1 MNDNAVR
8 VNYKIQFT
16 EKLKK
21 EKVFIIALI
30 LAVCSSMAKMPK
42 LSYINFKVL
51 VLLFNLMV
59 IVAAFK
65 ELKIMDILAVEI
77 LSKCRN
83 TRRVSLVFVMLAFFS
98 AMLVTNDVALLT
110 FVPLTILTFKA
121 AKVDCMKTVIIET
134 LAANIGS
141 SLTPMGNPQNL
152 FLFTHYNL
160 SAVQF
165 FYITIPF
172 VFSGMLWLIYLNKRI
187 HNRAIKITLQKVHIE
202 DLKGTLIY
210 SALFMAVIASVFGI
224 ISYKY
229 TLAAVI
235 ICILILNKKLFIQ
248 VDYFLLL
255 TFICFFVFIG
265 NLSNFDAIQLF
276 LKGLLKSRTMTYFAS
291 ILASQIISNVPC
303 SILLAGFTDNWKEVL
318 LGVNIGGMG
327 TLIASLASLISYKIY
342 MNEIIGSGKE
352 YLKKFSIYNFVSL
365 VLFTA
370 AIYLICIL

>member
-30 LAVCSSMAKMPK
+30 LAVCSSLAKMPK
-42 LSYINFKVL
+42 PSYINFKVL
-51 VLLFNLMV
+51 ALLFNLMV

-152 FLFTHYNL
+152 FLFTHYDL
-160 SAVQF
+160 SAAQF

-187 HNRAIKITLQKVHIE
+187 HNRAIKITIQKVHIE
-202 DLKGTLIY
+202 DLRGTLIY
-210 SALFMAVIASVFGI
+210 SALFIAVIASVFGI

-235 ICILILNKKLFIQ
+235 ICILILNRKLFIQ

-265 NLSNFDAIQLF
+265 NLSNIEVIQLF
-276 LKGLLKSRTMTYFAS
+276 LKGLLKSRSMTYFTS

-303 SILLAGFTDNWKEVL
+303 SILLAGFTDNWKELL

-352 YLKKFSIYNFVSL
+352 YLKKFSIYNLVSL

-370 AIYLICIL
+370 AVYLLCIL